1 MIEINITLLMQV
13 IGFFVLL
20 FVLNGLLYKP
30 VLGILDERK
39 ERIDG
44 SKKEA
49 ERLQKDV
56 QDKADA
62 YEKKLNDARAKAQEE
77 RLKTRQEGI
86 EKERLILDG
95 ARSEAQ
101 ENLSNAKTKL
111 EQEIKSIMAGLK
123 GEGVAISREIA
134 EKILGRKAA

>member
-30 VLGILDERK
+30 VLSILEQRK

-56 QDKADA
+56 SDKADA
-62 YEKKLNDARAKAQEE
+62 YEKKLNDARAKAQGK
-77 RLKTRQEGI
+77 RLKTRQEGV

-95 ARSEAQ
+95 ARKEAQ
-101 ENLSNAKTKL
+101 ENLSNAKTRL

-123 GEGVAISREIA
+123 HEGAAISREIA
-134 EKILGRKAA
+134 EKIIGRKAA

>member
-30 VLGILDERK
+30 VLNILEQRK

-49 ERLQKDV
+49 ERLVKDV
-56 QDKADA
+56 QDKADV
-62 YEKKLNDARAKAQEE
+62 YEKKLHEARVKGHEE
-77 RLKTRQEGI
+77 RQRIKTEGI

-95 ARSEAQ
+95 ARKEAQ
-101 ENLSNAKTKL
+101 ESIANAKTKL
-111 EQEIKSIMAGLK
+111 NAEIKSIAAGLK
-123 GEGVAISREIA
+123 GESATISREIA
-134 EKILGRKAA
+134 EKVIGRKVV